1 MDTMISLRE
10 MMLLFL
16 TIAGVAALVVVA
28 IAMAKVSALASRAK
42 QMLEENRLAIKDTVK
57 AMPALIQD
65 AGKAVGDTKN
75 SIETLLPRV
84 QTITA
89 NVESITTDG
98 RATLG
103 TVKEVTEVVGN
114 GVKNTVKTI
123 EEGMQ
128 DTADGVRLIAEL
140 IRLVISLFS

>member
-42 QMLEENRLAIKDTVK
+42 QMLEENRLAFKDTVK
-57 AMPALIQD
+57 AMSALIQD